1 MSLYL
6 RLLNRFE
13 RHAWQLRRAWNRAR
27 FQFLEKPRHKAVQLG
42 ARVTFNVPVRGGQG
56 SLRVGDDNMFGF
68 PLANR
73 LGDGGI
79 MLQTRGADAEITI
92 GRGNA
97 FSNNT
102 VLCAVKSIRL
112 GDNGRIGDNVA
123 IFDADFHELDPATRD
138 RSAGV
143 VKPVVIGNNVWIGSR
158 VMILKGVTIGD
169 NAVIGAMSLVVKDVP
184 ANSIAAGVPA
194 KVIRTI

>member
-1 MSLYL
+1 MSLWVKV
-6 RLLNRFE
+6 LNRIE
-13 RHAWQLRRAWNRAR
+13 RHALGIRQAWNYRR
-27 FQFLEKPRHKAVQLG
+27 FLLVEKPRHKAVELG
-42 ARVTFNVPVRGGQG
+42 RRVIFNVPVRGGQG
-56 SLRVGDDNMFGF
+56 SLRVGDDNMLGF
-68 PLANR
+68 PPANR

-79 MLQTRGADAEITI
+79 MLQTRGAEAEITI

-112 GDNGRIGDNVA
+112 GDSGRIGDNVA
-123 IFDADFHELDPATRD
+123 IFDADFHEVNPATRD

-169 NAVIGAMSLVVKDVP
+169 NAVIGAMSLVVKDIP
-184 ANSIAAGVPA
+184 ANCIAAGVPA

>member
-1 MSLYL
+1 MSIWSK
-6 RLLNRFE
+6 LLNRFD
-13 RHAWQLRRAWNRAR
+13 RRSLQVRQRWNRGR
-27 FQFLEKPRHKAVQLG
+27 FLLLEKPRHKAVELG
-42 ARVTFNVPVRGGQG
+42 GGVIFNVPVRGGWG
-56 SLRVGDDNMFGF
+56 TLRVGEDNIFGF

-79 MLQTRGADAEITI
+79 SLQTRVAGAEITI

-102 VLCAVKSIRL
+102 VLCAVESIRM

-123 IFDADFHELDPATRD
+123 IFDADFHEVNPATRD

-143 VKPVVIGNNVWIGSR
+143 VKPVVIGNNVWMGSR
-158 VMILKGVTIGD
+158 VMVLKGVTIGD
-169 NAVIGAMSLVVKDVP
+169 NSVVGAMSLVVKDIP
-184 ANSIAAGVPA
+184 ANCIAAGVPA